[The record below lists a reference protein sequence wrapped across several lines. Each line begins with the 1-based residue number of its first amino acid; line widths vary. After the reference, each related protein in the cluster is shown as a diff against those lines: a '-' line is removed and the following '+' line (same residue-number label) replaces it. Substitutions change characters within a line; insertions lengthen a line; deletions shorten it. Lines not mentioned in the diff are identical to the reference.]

1 MNADSGPLAGHLD
14 DEQHH
19 LRRLIS
25 SLRAAGGI
33 GAAGPACHGEM
44 PEIDGVVLSIDAG
57 PAGKIILSDSGPH
70 GDQLEDLHAVLGE
83 GPCIDATVTGSA
95 VTAADL
101 DHPHAQARWPQF
113 ALQAPECGIRAVFA
127 RPLLVH
133 TKPVGVLTAYR
144 TVAGPLSLTAGEQM
158 RRYAQAVTLIL
169 RTYAHSTS
177 GGHLIFVL
185 PSGAGKV
192 QQAVGVVMQH
202 AGVDAPTALHRLRAY
217 ARSSARPMLDV
228 VADVR
233 NNRLPFDPTTAT

>member
-1 MNADSGPLAGHLD
+1 MNADPGPLAGHSD
-14 DEQHH
+14 DEQPH
-19 LRRLIS
+19 LHRLIA

-33 GAAGPACHGEM
+33 GAAGPALHREV
-44 PEIDGVVLSIDAG
+44 PEADGVVLSVDATS
-57 PAGKIILSDSGPH
+57 AGTIILSDSGPH
-70 GDQLEDLHAVLGE
+70 GDQLEDLHAVLGQ

-101 DHPHAQARWPQF
+101 DHPDAQARWPQF
-113 ALQAPECGIRAVFA
+113 AHQATQRGIRAVFA

-144 TVAGPLSLTAGEQM
+144 AVAGPLSPTAHEQL
-158 RRYAQAVTLIL
+158 RRYTQAVTLIL
-169 RTYAHSTS
+169 GTYAHSTN
-177 GGHLIFVL
+177 GGALTFVL

-202 AGVDAPTALHRLRAY
+202 AGVDASTALHRLRAY
-217 ARSSARPMLDV
+217 AHSSARPMHDV
-228 VADVR
+228 VTDLR